1 MLWNNNETVKP
12 ALSMM
17 KIVRVTLL
25 EVKDS
30 FLIAGHRRMSHTSRI

>member
-12 ALSMM
+12 ALM

-25 EVKDS
+25 EVTDS